1 MGPASGQWTVNDY
14 IVKPEDQCGTHM
26 YTETWSGSISVGR
39 AHGLWYGRRQTGPA
53 AGQWN
58 VNDYIVK
65 PEDEC
70 GSHIWTFVGELNRI
84 QNVECADMFIS
95 IGGSSRGGARTVM
108 MPLNHNTGVDLS
120 IQEEVS
126 NA

>member
-1 MGPASGQWTVNDY
+1 MD
-14 IVKPEDQCGTHM
+14 
-26 YTETWSGSISVGR
+26 VGR
-39 AHGLWYGRRQTGPA
+39 RATVCA

-70 GSHIWTFVGELNRI
+70 GSHMWTFVGEENRI
-84 QNVECADMFIS
+84 QSVECADMFIS
-95 IGGSSRGGARTVM
+95 IGGSSRRGARTVM
-108 MPLNHNTGVDLS
+108 MPLNHNKGVDLS
-120 IQEEVS
+120 TQEEVS